1 MFQWKTKLKHY
12 FILSAAGKP
21 IWSRHGNDGLISSY
35 IGVLNTIISS
45 YEESKD
51 HLRSFTAD
59 GTKFII
65 LFKGPVQL
73 VTISRLHENDSHL
86 RAQLEALYMQ
96 VVSTLTMPSMERM
109 FSSRPSTDL
118 RRALQGT
125 EKLLSALADGF
136 TRGSPSALLSALEC
150 LTMKKRNRDMVDN
163 IFLNNRCPDLLYGL
177 IVANGRLVSVVRP
190 RKHSLHPGD
199 LRLIFN
205 MLFEAGG
212 IRVHGGDNW
221 IPLCLPAFNDKGYL
235 YMFVSFLDGAANDE
249 NYVSE
254 ERPRPSLN
262 EEITILLISTSKD
275 SFYELR
281 KMRDDIADVRM
292 TPKLS
297 ISWKIYVN
305 VNTRSSKNQ
314 AHYNTS
320 VPLFVSAD

>member
-59 GTKFII
+59 GTKFVI

-118 RRALQGT
+118 RRALQGS

-150 LTMKKRNRDMVDN
+150 LTMKKRNRDTVDN

-235 YMFVSFLDGAANDE
+235 YIFVSFLDGAANDE
-249 NYVSE
+249 NHVSE
-254 ERPRPSLN
+254 ERPRSSLN
-262 EEITILLISTSKD
+262 DEITILLISTSKD

-281 KMRDDIADVRM
+281 KMRDDMAEVRM

-297 ISWKIYVN
+297 ISWKTYVN

-320 VPLFVSAD
+320 VPLCVSAD